1 SSRKSPPSTLSP
13 PTGYIA
19 SLCGAVRISWKAPVS
34 WLSVIPFLR
43 ASPTANPKASRAA
56 FDSPCRCAPLNRA
69 HSSQSPSVGPHRLL
83 LEHRPHTPAT
93 ADPTRRI
100 AAEMSRSQIRRSKR
114 LTTPA
119 ERDDVIHGR
128 SPPGAR
134 ASREIKRQVADRAV
148 RRVTQNTLPCLAPLI
163 GVTGVTHR
171 PDTPRLRPFFFGG
184 GNCPGRSER
193 TRPGTLSPPGIRCI
207 GSCRAASALLS
218 DRSCVLGWGPAQSC
232 LVSGGS

>member
-100 AAEMSRSQIRRSKR
+100 AAEMSRSQIRQVERR
-114 LTTPA
+114 TTPV
-119 ERDDVIHGR
+119 ERDDVIHAR
-128 SPPGAR
+128 RPTRAR
-134 ASREIKRQVADRAV
+134 ASREIKLPAADRAD
-148 RRVTQNTLPCLAPLI
+148 RRATQHLQAQAPPP
-163 GVTGVTHR
+163 TGVARVADH
-171 PDTPRLRPFFFGG
+171 PKPPRLRPKIHSGG
-184 GNCPGRSER
+184 GAF
-193 TRPGTLSPPGIRCI
+193 
-207 GSCRAASALLS
+207 RAE
-218 DRSCVLGWGPAQSC
+218 
-232 LVSGGS
+232 